1 VKLLV
6 PGAAALAA
14 FVAAYPS
21 TPKRPVVDRY
31 HDVSVTDD
39 YRWLENWNDPAVRTW
54 TEQQNA
60 ATRAALD
67 ALPFMPALRS
77 RVRAFGSENHP
88 RWGDL
93 MYRHGRLFAIKQQPP
108 HQQPM
113 LVALASPDDLGS
125 ERVIVDPVALD
136 RSGVTAIDFYA
147 PSIDGRSVA
156 VSLSRNGTERGD
168 VHIFESETGRE
179 LQDVIPLV
187 NGGTAGGS
195 VAWNADAS
203 GFFYTRYP
211 HAGERPEAD
220 LDFYQQIYFHKIGTP
235 AASDRYELGKDF
247 PKIAETVLQASP
259 DGQLILATVNNG
271 DGGEK
276 AHFVRNATGKWMQ
289 LAGYA
294 DEVVSGTWGRDDA
307 LYLVSRKN
315 APRGQVLRIARNGAS
330 LADARVMVRQRDTV
344 VEDVSVGSSLVFVRE
359 LAGGPSRLSVFDFE
373 GAPQRPVELAPV
385 SSVTEV
391 VPLDG
396 NEILY
401 GMQSFVTPPAFF
413 RTSPAAAPKKTAL
426 AVTSSADYSDTDVM
440 RVEATSKDGTRV
452 PLNIV
457 ARKGT
462 KLDGS
467 NPTLL
472 YAYGGYGI
480 SEVPTFSAV
489 RRVWL
494 EQGGVYVVANLRGG
508 GEYGDEW
515 HKGGSLTS
523 KQNVFDDFAAAAQ
536 YLIEHHYTSPS
547 SLAILGGSNG
557 GLLMGATLTQHPNLF
572 RAVVSHVGIYDMLR
586 FNLWPNGAFNVTEYG
601 DPNEPAQFRALFAYS
616 PYHHVVD
623 GTNYPAVLLFSGTN
637 DPRVNPS
644 DSRKFA
650 ARLQAASSSNRP
662 VLLRISDSGH
672 GFGTSLSEG
681 LAQQADQYAFLF
693 WQLEMKLSQ
702 LVGSR

>member
-1 VKLLV
+1 MKLTV
-6 PGAAALAA
+6 IGSAA
-14 FVAAYPS
+14 FVAVVAALPS
-21 TPKRPVVDRY
+21 TSKRPVVDHY
-31 HDVSVTDD
+31 HDVSITDD
-39 YRWLENWNDPAVRTW
+39 YCWLENWNDSAVRTW
-54 TEQQNA
+54 TAQQNI

-67 ALPFMPALRS
+67 ALPFMAALRK
-77 RVRAFGSENHP
+77 RVQALGSESHP
-88 RWGDL
+88 RWDDL
-93 MYRHGRLFAIKQQPP
+93 MYRRGRLFAIKQQPP
-108 HQQPM
+108 HQQPV
-113 LVALASPDDLGS
+113 LVVLTSPDDLGT
-125 ERVIVDPVALD
+125 ERLVVDPVKLD
-136 RSGVTAIDFYA
+136 PSGVTAIDFYA
-147 PSIDGRSVA
+147 PSADGQRVA

-168 VHIFESETGRE
+168 VHVFESETGRE
-179 LQDVIPLV
+179 LQDVVPRV

-195 VAWNADAS
+195 VAWTADGS

-211 HAGERPEAD
+211 QAGERPEAD
-220 LDFYQQIYFHKIGTP
+220 LDFYQQIYFHEMGTRP
-235 AASDRYELGKDF
+235 SSDRYELGKDF

-259 DGQLILATVNNG
+259 DGRFVLATVNNG

-276 AHFVRNATGKWMQ
+276 AHFVRNAAGTWTQ
-289 LAGYA
+289 LATYA

-307 LYLVSRKN
+307 LYLISRKN
-315 APRGQVLRIARNGAS
+315 ASRGQVLRLAPNGLS
-330 LADARVMVRQRDTV
+330 LADARVIVGQRDTV
-344 VEDVSVGSSLVFVRE
+344 LEDVAVANSSVFVRE
-359 LAGGPSRLSVFDFE
+359 LAGGPSRLSVFNVD
-373 GAPQRPVELAPV
+373 GAPQRPVELPPV

-401 GMQSFVTPPAFF
+401 DMQTYVTPPAFF
-413 RTSPAAAPKKTAL
+413 RASPTAARRTAL
-426 AVTSSADYSDTDVM
+426 ASTSSADYSDTEVT

-457 ARKGT
+457 ARRGT
-462 KLDGS
+462 KLNGA

-508 GEYGDEW
+508 GEFGEDW
-515 HKGGSLTS
+515 HAGGSLTH

-536 YLIEHHYTSPS
+536 YLIAHRYASPA

-557 GLLMGATLTQHPNLF
+557 GLLMGAALTQHPELF
-572 RAVVSHVGIYDMLR
+572 RVVVSHVGIYDMLR

-601 DPNEPAQFRALFAYS
+601 DPNDPVQFRALFAYS

-623 GTNYPAVLLFSGTN
+623 GTKYPAVLLFSGTN
-637 DPRVNPS
+637 DPRVNPA

-650 ARLQAASSSNRP
+650 ARLQAASSSDHP
-662 VLLRISDSGH
+662 VLLRISESGH
-672 GFGTSLSEG
+672 GFGTSLGEG

-693 WQLEMKLSQ
+693 WQLAMKLSPP
-702 LVGSR
+702 VGSR